1 MWRIFSASTMLFDQ
15 NVVVGDEKNKSKQS
29 FLLRIFTGPGGEGT
43 LQIIGWGLYS
53 WETETFTVYLT
64 MMSLILQSILA

>member
-15 NVVVGDEKNKSKQS
+15 NVAVGDEKNKSKQS

-43 LQIIGWGLYS
+43 LQIIG
-53 WETETFTVYLT
+53 
-64 MMSLILQSILA
+64 